1 MALEKAMWAHGHG
14 MAVEVP
20 GNIKSEWRAGFF
32 IRLVGKPNTTN
43 WLHFAIPTAV
53 IVNDNRLRIDSA
65 LLRFR
70 CGSLSADVTNL
81 HVFDGE
87 NRVFAADNL
96 NLSPTAAG
104 MHVQRWVLP
113 NKPDVFWGVGVT
125 VGVRFGGATDAQNTM
140 EFAAAGVD
148 FLP

>member
-1 MALEKAMWAHGHG
+1 MIEKAMWAHGHS
-14 MAVEVP
+14 MVVEVP
-20 GNIKSEWRAGFF
+20 SNIVSEWRAGFF
-32 IRLVGKPNTTN
+32 IRVIGRPNTTN
-43 WLHFAIPTAV
+43 WFHFPVPTPV

-70 CGSLSADVTNL
+70 SGSTLADVTNV

-87 NRVFAADNL
+87 NRVFARDNM
-96 NLSPTAAG
+96 NLSPGALGLERFT
-104 MHVQRWVLP
+104 LP
-113 NKPDVFWGVGVT
+113 NKPEVFWGVGVT
-125 VGVRFGGATDAQNTM
+125 VGVRFTGTTNAQNTM

>member
-53 IVNDNRLRIDSA
+53 IVNDNRLRINSA

-96 NLSPTAAG
+96 NLSPTAVG

>member
-1 MALEKAMWAHGHG
+1 MALEQAMWAHGHG

-20 GNIKSEWRAGFF
+20 GNLKSEWRAGFF
-32 IRLVGKPNTTN
+32 IRVVGKPNTTN
-43 WLHFAIPTAV
+43 WFHFAIPTAV

-65 LLRFR
+65 LLRYR
-70 CGSLSADVTNL
+70 CGSALADITNL

-96 NLSPTAAG
+96 NLSPTALT
-104 MHVQRWVLP
+104 VTRWTLP

-125 VGVRFGGATDAQNTM
+125 VGVRFGGANDAQNTM